1 MPIVQDHPL
10 RLLRIRAGL
19 SQGEVARRAGVTRSA
34 VAQLE
39 EGRITKPNE
48 KIVGVLSAQTG
59 TPAAKIVEDVALW
72 HTTLATPL
80 SRRAEMALSLPA
92 SIVDQYADYEQWR
105 SDIAE
110 NVTQLS
116 SLLRVSRNTIVAYEE
131 GRSRAMPKP
140 MIAALQ
146 NQLGLSDEYVS
157 AVTRLPRRS
166 LKEAE
171 AATEAAAETN
181 EEAAPTDD

>member
-19 SQGEVARRAGVTRSA
+19 SQGEVARRAGVSRSV

-39 EGRITKPNE
+39 EGRITTPNE
-48 KIVGVLSAQTG
+48 NIVRVLAETTG
-59 TPAAKIVEDVALW
+59 TPPHKVVEDVALW
-72 HTTLATPL
+72 HQQKVTPL

-92 SIVDQYADYEQWR
+92 SIVEQYASYDQWR

-110 NVTQLS
+110 NITQLS
-116 SLLRVSRNTIVAYEE
+116 SLLRVSRNTIVAYED
-131 GRSRAMPKP
+131 GRTRSMPKP

-146 NQLGLSDEYVS
+146 NRLGLSDEYVS
-157 AVTRLPRRS
+157 AVTRLPRRI
-166 LKEAE
+166 LMDKE
-171 AATEAAAETN
+171 
-181 EEAAPTDD
+181 EESTDD